1 MQAYKK
7 YDTLGKY
14 KSFYVGEVWAVTQE
28 YQVGN
33 KSQHISLTLLRF
45 YQE

>member
-28 YQVGN
+28 WWKQLTYQVGN
-33 KSQHISLTLLRF
+33 KSQHISLC
-45 YQE
+45 